1 MKLNRNKF
9 DMLNFKYQISSA
21 QTEEGNAGE
30 FSHHQDEQVL
40 SVICYVSE
48 KHSFILDFFKF
59 HRKI

>member
-1 MKLNRNKF
+1 
-9 DMLNFKYQISSA
+9 MLNFKYQISSA

-48 KHSFILDFFKF
+48 KHSFILDFFNF

>member
-21 QTEEGNAGE
+21 QTEEGNAG
-30 FSHHQDEQVL
+30 HHQDEQVL
-40 SVICYVSE
+40 SVICYVSG
-48 KHSFILDFFKF
+48 KHSFISDFFHF